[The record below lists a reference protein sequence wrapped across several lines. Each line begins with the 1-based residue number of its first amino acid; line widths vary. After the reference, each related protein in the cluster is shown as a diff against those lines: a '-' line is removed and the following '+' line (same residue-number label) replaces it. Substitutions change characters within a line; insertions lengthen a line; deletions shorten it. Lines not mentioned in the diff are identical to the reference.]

1 MVIYKMIVW
10 ILKLPDRIWTKLF
23 NTVIHWYFK
32 DINGYLYH
40 PHSLKGLQYISIGY
54 NTGFGRGVILTAW
67 DEFAGCHYE
76 PSIRIGNI
84 TSKNKNCIQQRRFRT
99 LLFSVSH

>member
-76 PSIRIGNI
+76 PSIRIW
-84 TSKNKNCIQQRRFRT
+84 
-99 LLFSVSH
+99 

>member
-40 PHSLKGLQYISIGY
+40 PHSLSLIHI
-54 NTGFGRGVILTAW
+54 
-67 DEFAGCHYE
+67 
-76 PSIRIGNI
+76 
-84 TSKNKNCIQQRRFRT
+84 
-99 LLFSVSH
+99 